1 MFRFNSVMDIN
12 STLNSSTNRFVYP
25 ASYLSHQF
33 WFPYEYS
40 GSVYLCKTH
49 HPWFPSKRNHASVVQ
64 LGSWCELCLQFN
76 LDSNVSSLLLGFL
89 VLGATGTFV
98 ATPMNQTFTPFVN
111 PIMNLNP
118 SLISSI
124 PGGPTG
130 GPGQGQLCQ
139 NCNCNNCMNNLAY
152 EEERGRAIKMT
163 LERNPTAFH
172 PKIGRGE
179 GERKHTKGCNCKRSG
194 CLKNYCEC
202 YEAKISCS
210 DLCRCQGCRNTEDSV
225 ERRSLMRLA
234 AMGALRSRQ
243 PSSFKKHLVKPPSE
257 TLPHVFFTW
266 EVIEATASCL
276 LAQADEAERRDLPP
290 AAQERILLE
299 EFGRT
304 LERVIEAASKAQ
316 IRSSSAIHTSASIDD
331 NDQGLIHS
339 GGSTGPGSL
348 GGKGSGAVGVAAA
361 AAAAADVL
369 RDDEDDEDEMMHDID
384 VEEEDDPDEMDDE
397 MYGIVGGSTIS
408 RHGHSRS
415 HLGRRHMPSSHRS
428 THLVPELDDDIMS
441 DEDPVERAHAVSSS
455 NRQGIMPHSLP
466 HVFFTWEVIEATASC
481 LLAQAD
487 EAERRDL
494 PPAAQE
500 RILLEEFGRTL
511 ERVIEAASKAQIR
524 SSSAIHT
531 SASIDDNDQGLI
543 HSGGSTGPGSLGGKG
558 SGAVGV
564 AAAAAAAADVLR
576 DDEDDEDEMMHDIDV
591 EEEDD
596 PDEMDDEMYGI
607 VGGSTISRHGHSRS
621 HLGRRHM
628 PSSHRSTHLVPE
640 LDDDIMSDEDPVERA
655 HAVSSSNR
663 QGIMPHRYQ
672 EMHSRRTSQTVED
685 RYIHSRRN
693 MSSRSYRHHDPDS
706 MV

>member
-1 MFRFNSVMDIN
+1 
-12 STLNSSTNRFVYP
+12 
-25 ASYLSHQF
+25 
-33 WFPYEYS
+33 
-40 GSVYLCKTH
+40 
-49 HPWFPSKRNHASVVQ
+49 
-64 LGSWCELCLQFN
+64 
-76 LDSNVSSLLLGFL
+76 
-89 VLGATGTFV
+89 
-98 ATPMNQTFTPFVN
+98 
-111 PIMNLNP
+111 
-118 SLISSI
+118 
-124 PGGPTG
+124 
-130 GPGQGQLCQ
+130 
-139 NCNCNNCMNNLAY
+139 MNNLAY

-316 IRSSSAIHTSASIDD
+316 IRSSSGIHTSASIDD

-384 VEEEDDPDEMDDE
+384 VEEEEDDPDEMDDE
-397 MYGIVGGSTIS
+397 MYGIVGGPTIS

-415 HLGRRHMPSSHRS
+415 HLGRRHIPSSHRS
-428 THLVPELDDDIMS
+428 THLVPELEDDIMS

-455 NRQGIMPHSLP
+455 NRQ
-466 HVFFTWEVIEATASC
+466 A
-481 LLAQAD
+481 
-487 EAERRDL
+487 
-494 PPAAQE
+494 
-500 RILLEEFGRTL
+500 
-511 ERVIEAASKAQIR
+511 
-524 SSSAIHT
+524 
-531 SASIDDNDQGLI
+531 
-543 HSGGSTGPGSLGGKG
+543 
-558 SGAVGV
+558 
-564 AAAAAAAADVLR
+564 
-576 DDEDDEDEMMHDIDV
+576 
-591 EEEDD
+591 
-596 PDEMDDEMYGI
+596 
-607 VGGSTISRHGHSRS
+607 
-621 HLGRRHM
+621 
-628 PSSHRSTHLVPE
+628 
-640 LDDDIMSDEDPVERA
+640 
-655 HAVSSSNR
+655 
-663 QGIMPHRYQ
+663 IMPHRYQ

-685 RYIHSRRN
+685 RYIHSRRS

>member
-1 MFRFNSVMDIN
+1 MTQPPVSVRLTLPAKQNFIGGSGLVQVLQAQPCSDAQAVIQQRSQNLKPLTTIRPFVPTVPGMAIN
-12 STLNSSTNRFVYP
+12 TNTAVQYVRKP
-25 ASYLSHQF
+25 AEIS
-33 WFPYEYS
+33 
-40 GSVYLCKTH
+40 
-49 HPWFPSKRNHASVVQ
+49 
-64 LGSWCELCLQFN
+64 
-76 LDSNVSSLLLGFL
+76 

-130 GPGQGQLCQ
+130 GPGQVSGLGATGGVLSSLANSRKPCNCTKSHCLKLYCECFAQGQLCQ

-455 NRQGIMPHSLP
+455 NRQGIMPH
-466 HVFFTWEVIEATASC
+466 
-481 LLAQAD
+481 
-487 EAERRDL
+487 
-494 PPAAQE
+494 
-500 RILLEEFGRTL
+500 
-511 ERVIEAASKAQIR
+511 
-524 SSSAIHT
+524 
-531 SASIDDNDQGLI
+531 
-543 HSGGSTGPGSLGGKG
+543 
-558 SGAVGV
+558 
-564 AAAAAAAADVLR
+564 
-576 DDEDDEDEMMHDIDV
+576 
-591 EEEDD
+591 
-596 PDEMDDEMYGI
+596 
-607 VGGSTISRHGHSRS
+607 
-621 HLGRRHM
+621 
-628 PSSHRSTHLVPE
+628 
-640 LDDDIMSDEDPVERA
+640 
-655 HAVSSSNR
+655 
-663 QGIMPHRYQ
+663 RYQ

>member
-1 MFRFNSVMDIN
+1 MTQPPVSVRLTLPAKQNFLGGSGLVQVLQAQPCSDAQTVIQQRSQNLKPLTTIRPFVPTVPGMAIN
-12 STLNSSTNRFVYP
+12 TNTAVQYVRKP
-25 ASYLSHQF
+25 AEIS
-33 WFPYEYS
+33 
-40 GSVYLCKTH
+40 
-49 HPWFPSKRNHASVVQ
+49 
-64 LGSWCELCLQFN
+64 
-76 LDSNVSSLLLGFL
+76 

-98 ATPMNQTFTPFVN
+98 AAPMSQTFTPFVN
-111 PIMNLNP
+111 PIMSLNP

-130 GPGQGQLCQ
+130 GPGQVGGLGATSGVLSSLANSRKPCNCTKSHCLKLYCECFAQGQLCQ

-290 AAQERILLE
+290 AAQERIILE
-299 EFGRT
+299 EFGRA

-316 IRSSSAIHTSASIDD
+316 IRSSSGIHTSASIDD

-348 GGKGSGAVGVAAA
+348 GGKGN
-361 AAAAADVL
+361 
-369 RDDEDDEDEMMHDID
+369 
-384 VEEEDDPDEMDDE
+384 
-397 MYGIVGGSTIS
+397 
-408 RHGHSRS
+408 
-415 HLGRRHMPSSHRS
+415 
-428 THLVPELDDDIMS
+428 DDIMS
-441 DEDPVERAHAVSSS
+441 DEDPVERAHAIPSSA
-455 NRQGIMPHSLP
+455 RQGM
-466 HVFFTWEVIEATASC
+466 
-481 LLAQAD
+481 
-487 EAERRDL
+487 
-494 PPAAQE
+494 
-500 RILLEEFGRTL
+500 
-511 ERVIEAASKAQIR
+511 
-524 SSSAIHT
+524 
-531 SASIDDNDQGLI
+531 
-543 HSGGSTGPGSLGGKG
+543 
-558 SGAVGV
+558 
-564 AAAAAAAADVLR
+564 
-576 DDEDDEDEMMHDIDV
+576 
-591 EEEDD
+591 
-596 PDEMDDEMYGI
+596 
-607 VGGSTISRHGHSRS
+607 
-621 HLGRRHM
+621 
-628 PSSHRSTHLVPE
+628 
-640 LDDDIMSDEDPVERA
+640 
-655 HAVSSSNR
+655 VS
-663 QGIMPHRYQ
+663 HRYQ
-672 EMHSRRTSQTVED
+672 EIHSRRTSQTVED
-685 RYIHSRRN
+685 RYIHSRRS
-693 MSSRSYRHHDPDS
+693 MSSRNYRHHDPDS